1 MIKHILALI
10 QKDFLMEY
18 RQRYALNGILLYV
31 VSTIF
36 VAYLIFN
43 VLEDTKTWN
52 ALFWI
57 ILLFSATNAT
67 SKSFQH
73 ESDNRFLYIYTLAS
87 PQAIIIA
94 KAIYNMLLI
103 VLVGIVHYTFFSLLI
118 GNPIDGTGLFI
129 SGLLLGS
136 MGIATVLTFVAAIA
150 SKTNNNT
157 TLMAVL
163 SFPIMLP
170 LLLTVIKVSTL
181 ASVGFGFEE
190 GGIYLLV
197 LGLINIVILTLSYIL
212 FPYLWRA

>member
-1 MIKHILALI
+1 MKHIISLI

-18 RQRYALNGILLYV
+18 RQRYAINGILLYV
-31 VSTIF
+31 ISTIF

-43 VLEDTKTWN
+43 ILEDTKVWN

-73 ESDNRFLYIYTLAS
+73 ESDSRFLYIYTLIS
-87 PQAIIIA
+87 PHSLIIA
-94 KAIYNMLLI
+94 KTIYNMLLI
-103 VLVGIVHYTFFSLLI
+103 VFVGLVHLTFFSLLI
-118 GNPIDGTGLFI
+118 GNPIENLSLFI
-129 SGLLLGS
+129 AGLVLGS
-136 MGIATVLTFVAAIA
+136 MGIACILTFISAIA

-181 ASVGFGFEE
+181 AGVGFGFEE
-190 GGIYLLV
+190 GGIYLTV
-197 LGLINIVILTLSYIL
+197 LALINVVILTLAYIL